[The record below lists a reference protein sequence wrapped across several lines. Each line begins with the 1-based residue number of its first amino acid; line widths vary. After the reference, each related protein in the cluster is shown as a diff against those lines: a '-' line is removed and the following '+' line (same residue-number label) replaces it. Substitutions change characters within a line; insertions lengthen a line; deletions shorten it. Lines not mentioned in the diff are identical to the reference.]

1 MVKVINKIV
10 VPGRP
15 AVDNGLAVPPF
26 NQIHLHSTG
35 NTKST
40 MQNEVDFLSRNWQN
54 AYYTHLVGIDGNGNA
69 AAWQVANV
77 NGGGYDLGGDWN
89 WEGYAAIEFA
99 ERIETQEQ
107 FNAAYAVYVE
117 LARQLAQEAGI
128 TDFSLDTPV
137 ESGIKTHNYAS
148 QTGHGSDHVDPL
160 PFLSKWG
167 VSYEQLKHDI
177 AKGSSSYVAP
187 SAQPKPMSDVEFMRQ
202 HGSVV
207 WNGKHFHVDDRG
219 YIAGVWQVISNE
231 LSGIGANE
239 PHTNDIW
246 VNNGVPMSSISWTDG
261 TSASSTNGSEFRFDQ
276 DYMQIVDYDDAS
288 NGIAVMVSGYK
299 VWVSASVARN
309 AQNFST
315 HF

>member
-89 WEGYAAIEFA
+89 WSGYASIEFA
-99 ERIETQEQ
+99 ERIETQAQ
-107 FNAAYAVYVE
+107 FNAAYKVYVE
-117 LARQLAQEAGI
+117 LAVQLAKEAGI
-128 TDFSLDTPV
+128 TSFVLDTPV

-177 AKGSSSYVAP
+177 EKGSSSYVAP
-187 SAQPKPMSDVEFMRQ
+187 STQQKPKPISDVAFMRQ
-202 HGSVV
+202 YGSVV

-219 YIAGVWQVISNE
+219 YVAGVWQVISNE

-246 VNNGVPMSSISWTDG
+246 VNNGVPMSGISWTDG

-299 VWVSASVARN
+299 VWVSASVARY
-309 AQNFST
+309 A
-315 HF
+315 